1 MSESVDQTLSQ
12 VTEIDLARSRALQNS
27 SHRAPCES
35 PHSML
40 APRFSGRASRFTRG
54 LVVKAL
60 DCAVQVSG
68 FETQAGQCI
77 NLFMLFVS
85 RRRHKY
91 RQQQQQE
98 QQNTCIL
105 CVCKTIPC

>member
-1 MSESVDQTLSQ
+1 
-12 VTEIDLARSRALQNS
+12 
-27 SHRAPCES
+27 
-35 PHSML
+35 ML
-40 APRFSGRASRFTRG
+40 APRFSGRALRFTRG

-68 FETQAGQCI
+68 FETQAVQGI

-91 RQQQQQE
+91 QQQQ